1 MDDNKKLIC
10 AAAGAIAALAAV
22 SVTVFA
28 VKQHKKK
35 QNALLF
41 EELDCSLDDDL
52 AELANEVEETKPTDE
67 EKAEPKEEPKAEAEE
82 KSEEQLEEETEAEPV
97 AEEKPAESATEKA
110 DAPAKT
116 EE

>member
-10 AAAGAIAALAAV
+10 AAAGAIGALAAV
-22 SVTVFA
+22 SATVFA

-82 KSEEQLEEETEAEPV
+82 QPEVKNEAEPV
-97 AEEKPAESATEKA
+97 AEEKTAESDTEKA

>member
-1 MDDNKKLIC
+1 MNDNKKLIC
-10 AAAGAIAALAAV
+10 AAAGAIGALVAV
-22 SVTVFA
+22 SATVFA

-67 EKAEPKEEPKAEAEE
+67 EKTEPKEEPKVEAEE
-82 KSEEQLEEETEAEPV
+82 QPEVKNEAEPV